1 MDDTFEAM
9 EIEDDLPEFT
19 LAEIIEM
26 EKLFKKMRD
35 KPITQEFCQGLSAK
49 FSSSTY
55 RSEKSPIKWEQ
66 VQSWFQDKL
75 TASEAAVIPT
85 SDDKGNVDSKV
96 ALVEKRTKAT
106 TISASEAAKE
116 LPDLLFE
123 AKSAKDYAWFDVGSF
138 LTYRVL
144 NSGELVV
151 RVRFAGFG
159 KEEDEW
165 VSLKRAIRER
175 SIPLEHSECHKVS
188 VGDLVL
194 CYRAAEDDA
203 LYCDAYVVE
212 IERKSHGDDR
222 CTCIFVVRYD
232 HDNVEGKVPIDY
244 LCCRPTKS
252 VSKVSDDCKSLMF
265 EPVEMQKLLL

>member
-35 KPITQEFCQGLSAK
+35 KPISQEFCQG
-49 FSSSTY
+49 FRPSSGISILLHTLFVFL
-55 RSEKSPIKWEQ
+55 ILQ

-212 IERKSHGDDR
+212 IERKSHGGDR

>member
-1 MDDTFEAM
+1 MW
-9 EIEDDLPEFT
+9 
-19 LAEIIEM
+19 
-26 EKLFKKMRD
+26 
-35 KPITQEFCQGLSAK
+35 Q
-49 FSSSTY
+49 
-55 RSEKSPIKWEQ
+55 
-66 VQSWFQDKL
+66 
-75 TASEAAVIPT
+75 
-85 SDDKGNVDSKV
+85 
-96 ALVEKRTKAT
+96 
-106 TISASEAAKE
+106 
-116 LPDLLFE
+116 
-123 AKSAKDYAWFDVGSF
+123 
-138 LTYRVL
+138 
-144 NSGELVV
+144 VV

-188 VGDLVL
+188 VEIL
-194 CYRAAEDDA
+194 CFATGYTAAFLSEDNA

-212 IERKSHGDDR
+212 IERKSHGGDR